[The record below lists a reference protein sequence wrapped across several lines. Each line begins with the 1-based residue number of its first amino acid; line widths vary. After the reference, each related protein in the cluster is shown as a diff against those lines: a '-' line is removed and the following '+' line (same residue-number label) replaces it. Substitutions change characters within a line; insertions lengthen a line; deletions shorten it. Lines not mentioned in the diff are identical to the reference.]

1 MLKTLKKWTLL
12 ISTLNVKDEVLFIKL
27 VVC

>member
-12 ISTLNVKDEVLFIKL
+12 ISTLNIKDEILFIK
-27 VVC
+27 VVAC